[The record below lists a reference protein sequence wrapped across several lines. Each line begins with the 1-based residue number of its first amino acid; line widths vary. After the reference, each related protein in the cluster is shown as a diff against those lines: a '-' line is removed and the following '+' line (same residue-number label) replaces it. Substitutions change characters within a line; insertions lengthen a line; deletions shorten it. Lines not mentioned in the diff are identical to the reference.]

1 MPFHSLSCV
10 FFVMY
15 VDVLLNTRG
24 RSLPNRFWFENDG
37 YLLGIANH
45 EFAYRTFDL
54 AGYAGNLFK

>member
-1 MPFHSLSCV
+1 
-10 FFVMY
+10 MY
-15 VDVLLNTRG
+15 VDVLLNTTG